1 MPWRGLEWRFGFQ
14 VNFTKAS
21 PTAPRPTTAGQD
33 PAIIARP
40 PPAKASQT
48 RPDQHQ
54 PRPRPRPKTNP
65 PLTTAGQDPATLAR
79 PPPTASQP
87 ASRPSP
93 DHHRPRPPRP
103 RPLSTQPK
111 PAKPNP
117 SQPTAGTGPKTNRQP
132 PRPAALF
139 GFAGY
144 ALQGLGDVD
153 EEVAHLFEGVED
165 V

>member
-14 VNFTKAS
+14 VNFTKRHRGDSYA
-21 PTAPRPTTAGQD
+21 
-33 PAIIARP
+33 IARADRHPTLVQGISRRATNSFP
-40 PPAKASQT
+40 PPATSPATQPASQ
-48 RPDQHQ
+48 
-54 PRPRPRPKTNP
+54 
-65 PLTTAGQDPATLAR
+65 PLLAR